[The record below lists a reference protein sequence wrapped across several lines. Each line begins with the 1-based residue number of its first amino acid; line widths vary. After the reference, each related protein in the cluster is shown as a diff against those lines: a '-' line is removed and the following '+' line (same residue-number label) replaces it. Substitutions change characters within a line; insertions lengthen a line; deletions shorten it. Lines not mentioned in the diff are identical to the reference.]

1 MEDDILVPTLVDEL
15 FVLGETQKA
24 EHLIARAWPAVFSA
38 LLSFLQPEENAGKGS
53 DAQEAAQWRRT
64 ILSVGQNC
72 IEFSS
77 ALMACR
83 GVSLFLPR

>member
-1 MEDDILVPTLVDEL
+1 MAPNHTERRPKLHLDD
-15 FVLGETQKA
+15 
-24 EHLIARAWPAVFSA
+24 AV
-38 LLSFLQPEENAGKGS
+38 Q
-53 DAQEAAQWRRT
+53 Q
-64 ILSVGQNC
+64 C